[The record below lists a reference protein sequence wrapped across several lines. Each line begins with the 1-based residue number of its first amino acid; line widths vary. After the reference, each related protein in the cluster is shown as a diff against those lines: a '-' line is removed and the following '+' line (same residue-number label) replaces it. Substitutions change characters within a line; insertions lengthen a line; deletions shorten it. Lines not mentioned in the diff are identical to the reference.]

1 MPKRYNKSHGAS
13 VPGTPPGSKIDRSM
27 SNLASKAIRKAS
39 NSKKKTQYT
48 DSGQNYKDANN
59 KFISGSRVDEGELSA
74 VKRKSPYR
82 PYVKASSESMYS
94 GEKLFLTKDKGS
106 MMKTSEPLKK
116 MKTGKKVQ
124 RELRSVPGRAKRK

>member
-39 NSKKKTQYT
+39 NSKKKPQYT
-48 DSGQNYKDANN
+48 DSGQNYRDANN

-82 PYVKASSESMYS
+82 PYVKASSESMYP
-94 GEKLFLTKDKGS
+94 GEKLYLTKSKGAVS
-106 MMKTSEPLKK
+106 RKSAPT
-116 MKTGKKVQ
+116 
-124 RELRSVPGRAKRK
+124 KRKK

>member
-1 MPKRYNKSHGAS
+1 MPKRYNKSHGTS
-13 VPGTPPGSKIDRSM
+13 VPGTPPGSKINRSM
-27 SNLASKAIRKAS
+27 SNLASKAIRKAANS
-39 NSKKKTQYT
+39 NKKPQYT

-94 GEKLFLTKDKGS
+94 DEKLYLTKNKGAMS
-106 MMKTSEPLKK
+106 
-116 MKTGKKVQ
+116 KTGRPTKKSNPKLQ
-124 RELRSVPGRAKRK
+124 DKPKYRKNK

>member
-39 NSKKKTQYT
+39 NSKKKPQYT

-94 GEKLFLTKDKGS
+94 GEKLYLTKSKGAMS
-106 MMKTSEPLKK
+106 KK
-116 MKTGKKVQ
+116 GAPTKRKKGQ
-124 RELRSVPGRAKRK
+124 RELRSVTDRAKRK